1 MSTASMWRFLLAVSV
16 TAEPEMSTRR
26 GGLGLD
32 VLFRIDPRAMM
43 SLNMSGFFRSVPK
56 IRKTQHVVGLRRNK
70 TTIVETQFFG
80 QQVVESDLAA
90 T

>member
-1 MSTASMWRFLLAVSV
+1 MWRFLLAVSV

-32 VLFRIDPRAMM
+32 GLFRIDARAM
-43 SLNMSGFFRSVPK
+43 MSGFFRSVPK
-56 IRKTQHVVGLRRNK
+56 IRKTQHAAGLRLNK

-90 T
+90 TQSAGLRGS

>member
-1 MSTASMWRFLLAVSV
+1 MWRFLLAVSV

-26 GGLGLD
+26 GGLGP
-32 VLFRIDPRAMM
+32 FMAYGGIDPRAIM
-43 SLNMSGFFRSVPK
+43 SLNLSGFFRSVPK
-56 IRKTQHVVGLRRNK
+56 IRKTQHVVGLRWNK